1 MMKKIILLVL
11 TGVFYINAQVDSGT
25 ILSKY
30 FESFTL
36 DYSSDEYNSNGDGE
50 WLDVNFNTNLDY
62 ILVEIDAEGYDV
74 RKVWWEYSAET
85 SDENFDFY
93 NTEDGELIEFDYK
106 NQLISWYYDY
116 NEKFDRY
123 ESLDMMSKLEVI
135 K

>member
-1 MMKKIILLVL
+1 MKKIILLVL
-11 TGVFYINAQVDSGT
+11 TSVFYINAQVENGT

-30 FESFTL
+30 VESYTL
-36 DYSSDEYNSNGDGE
+36 DYSSDEYKSNEDGE
-50 WLDVNFNTNLDY
+50 WIDINFNTNLDY
-62 ILVEIDAEGYDV
+62 VLVEINVEGYDS
-74 RKVWWEYSAET
+74 RKVWWEHSAES

-93 NTEDGELIEFDYK
+93 TTEDGELIEFDYE

-135 K
+135 E